1 MREVLNNQQI
11 VCPGDATQFMHAI
24 FSSDH
29 EMMTFY
35 LTLNRFINPAS
46 YLVERSDRQ
55 RLEDLENVLFG
66 NVAAFEAVHHFK
78 KISVKDVIKGFG
90 MHMMNMQ
97 VSNANR
103 MQSANIMGSFI
114 DCIIDTTK
122 NSWQYKQ
129 MYRVNHLHLENVR
142 YLLNLLNEE

>member
-1 MREVLNNQQI
+1 MKEVLNNQQI

-78 KISVKDVIKGFG
+78 KISVKDVIKGYDEYAGFKC
-90 MHMMNMQ
+90 
-97 VSNANR
+97 
-103 MQSANIMGSFI
+103 QSYAK
-114 DCIIDTTK
+114 C
-122 NSWQYKQ
+122 QYNGLF
-129 MYRVNHLHLENVR
+129 YRLYYR
-142 YLLNLLNEE
+142 YY

>member
-1 MREVLNNQQI
+1 MKEVLNNQQI

-66 NVAAFEAVHHFK
+66 NVAAFEAVHHFVYLQP
-78 KISVKDVIKGFG
+78 IIT
-90 MHMMNMQ
+90 Q
-97 VSNANR
+97 Y
-103 MQSANIMGSFI
+103 FI
-114 DCIIDTTK
+114 DNKSEI
-122 NSWQYKQ
+122 W
-129 MYRVNHLHLENVR
+129 
-142 YLLNLLNEE
+142 LLFLIAHSKR

>member
-1 MREVLNNQQI
+1 MKEVLNNQQI
-11 VCPGDATQFMHAI
+11 VCPGDATRFMHAI
-24 FSSDH
+24 LSSDH

-90 MHMMNMQ
+90 MHMKNMQ
-97 VSNANR
+97 VSNTNR

-142 YLLNLLNEE
+142 YLLNRLNEE

>member
-1 MREVLNNQQI
+1 MVNKL
-11 VCPGDATQFMHAI
+11 
-24 FSSDH
+24 SS
-29 EMMTFY
+29 TG
-35 LTLNRFINPAS
+35 LNRKVVLDNK
-46 YLVERSDRQ
+46 RSGSACPIA
-55 RLEDLENVLFG
+55 LFG

-97 VSNANR
+97 VSNTNR

-142 YLLNLLNEE
+142 YLLNRLNEE

>member
-1 MREVLNNQQI
+1 MSGGRNTI
-11 VCPGDATQFMHAI
+11 HACH

-97 VSNANR
+97 VSNTNR

-122 NSWQYKQ
+122 IVGNINRCTGSIIYILR
-129 MYRVNHLHLENVR
+129 MSDIY
-142 YLLNLLNEE
+142 

>member
-11 VCPGDATQFMHAI
+11 VCPGTQHNSCMPFFFRSWNDDLLSYAQ
-24 FSSDH
+24 S
-29 EMMTFY
+29 FY
-35 LTLNRFINPAS
+35 KSIQLFGGTLGSAKTGRFRECS
-46 YLVERSDRQ
+46 
-55 RLEDLENVLFG
+55 FG

-142 YLLNLLNEE
+142 YLLNRLNEE

>member
-1 MREVLNNQQI
+1 M
-11 VCPGDATQFMHAI
+11 
-24 FSSDH
+24 
-29 EMMTFY
+29 
-35 LTLNRFINPAS
+35 
-46 YLVERSDRQ
+46 
-55 RLEDLENVLFG
+55 
-66 NVAAFEAVHHFK
+66 
-78 KISVKDVIKGFG
+78 IKGFG

-97 VSNANR
+97 VSNTNR

-142 YLLNLLNEE
+142 YLLNRLNEE

>member
-1 MREVLNNQQI
+1 MKEVLNNQQI

-35 LTLNRFINPAS
+35 LTLNRFINPSS
-46 YLVERSDRQ
+46 Y
-55 RLEDLENVLFG
+55 LENVLFG
-66 NVAAFEAVHHFK
+66 NVAAFEAVHRFK

-129 MYRVNHLHLENVR
+129 MYQVNHLHLENVR
-142 YLLNLLNEE
+142 YLLNRLNEE

>member
-1 MREVLNNQQI
+1 MKEVLNNQQI

-35 LTLNRFINPAS
+35 
-46 YLVERSDRQ
+46 RQ

-97 VSNANR
+97 VSNTNR

-142 YLLNLLNEE
+142 YLLNRLNEE

>member
-1 MREVLNNQQI
+1 MKEVLNNQQI

-78 KISVKDVIKGFG
+78 KIKDLV
-90 MHMMNMQ
+90 
-97 VSNANR
+97 
-103 MQSANIMGSFI
+103 
-114 DCIIDTTK
+114 CI
-122 NSWQYKQ
+122 
-129 MYRVNHLHLENVR
+129 
-142 YLLNLLNEE
+142 

>member
-1 MREVLNNQQI
+1 MKEVLNNQQI

-97 VSNANR
+97 VSNTNR
-103 MQSANIMGSFI
+103 MQSANII
-114 DCIIDTTK
+114 
-122 NSWQYKQ
+122 
-129 MYRVNHLHLENVR
+129 YRLYYR
-142 YLLNLLNEE
+142 YY

>member
-78 KISVKDVIKGFG
+78 KISVKDVKC
-90 MHMMNMQ
+90 
-97 VSNANR
+97 
-103 MQSANIMGSFI
+103 QSYAK
-114 DCIIDTTK
+114 C
-122 NSWQYKQ
+122 QYNGLF
-129 MYRVNHLHLENVR
+129 YRLYYR
-142 YLLNLLNEE
+142 YY

>member
-29 EMMTFY
+29 EMLTFY

-55 RLEDLENVLFG
+55 RLEDL
-66 NVAAFEAVHHFK
+66 
-78 KISVKDVIKGFG
+78 
-90 MHMMNMQ
+90 
-97 VSNANR
+97 
-103 MQSANIMGSFI
+103 
-114 DCIIDTTK
+114 
-122 NSWQYKQ
+122 
-129 MYRVNHLHLENVR
+129 
-142 YLLNLLNEE
+142 

>member
-1 MREVLNNQQI
+1 MKEVLNNQQI

-90 MHMMNMQ
+90 MHMMN
-97 VSNANR
+97 AGFKY
-103 MQSANIMGSFI
+103 QSYAK
-114 DCIIDTTK
+114 C
-122 NSWQYKQ
+122 QYNGLF
-129 MYRVNHLHLENVR
+129 YRLYYR
-142 YLLNLLNEE
+142 YY

>member
-66 NVAAFEAVHHFK
+66 NVAAFEAVHH
-78 KISVKDVIKGFG
+78 
-90 MHMMNMQ
+90 
-97 VSNANR
+97 
-103 MQSANIMGSFI
+103 I
-114 DCIIDTTK
+114 DCIIDSTK

-142 YLLNLLNEE
+142 YLLNRLNEE

>member
-35 LTLNRFINPAS
+35 LTLNRFINPSS

-66 NVAAFEAVHHFK
+66 NVAAFEQFIILRKLV
-78 KISVKDVIKGFG
+78 VKDVIKGFG

-122 NSWQYKQ
+122 IVGNINRCTGSIIYILR
-129 MYRVNHLHLENVR
+129 MSDIC
-142 YLLNLLNEE
+142 